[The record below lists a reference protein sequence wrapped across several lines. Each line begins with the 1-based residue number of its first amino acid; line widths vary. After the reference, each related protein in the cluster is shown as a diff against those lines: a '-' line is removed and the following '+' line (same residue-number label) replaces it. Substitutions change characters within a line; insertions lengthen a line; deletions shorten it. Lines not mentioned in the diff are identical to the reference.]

1 MTSYIIRRILV
12 AIPVFLAVT
21 VLVFALRALVPGDP
35 VEIMFFGESPPPEV
49 VEMIHKSW
57 GLDKP
62 IYEQYYIYM
71 SRIVKGD
78 FGTSF
83 RSRQPV
89 MKDIAARYPN
99 TLRLA
104 FTGLTLAVLL
114 GVITG
119 VISAVKQNTL
129 FDFGSMIVALV
140 GVSMP
145 AFWMALLMMYYFSV
159 KWSLLPSMG
168 TGTWKHLVMPSLTLG
183 LLSASVTARMVRSS
197 MLEVLR
203 QDFVRTARS
212 KGLSERVVVYKH
224 ALKNALIPVVTLI
237 GLQFGSLL
245 GGAFIT
251 ETVFAYHGLGELGVM
266 AINNRDFPVVQGVIL
281 VISSIYVLV
290 NLIVDVMYGFI
301 DPRIRYS

>member
-159 KWSLLPSMG
+159 KWSLLPAMG

>member
-1 MTSYIIRRILV
+1 MTSYIIRRVLV

-159 KWSLLPSMG
+159 KWSLLPAMG

>member
-1 MTSYIIRRILV
+1 
-12 AIPVFLAVT
+12 
-21 VLVFALRALVPGDP
+21 
-35 VEIMFFGESPPPEV
+35 
-49 VEMIHKSW
+49 
-57 GLDKP
+57 
-62 IYEQYYIYM
+62 
-71 SRIVKGD
+71 
-78 FGTSF
+78 
-83 RSRQPV
+83 
-89 MKDIAARYPN
+89 
-99 TLRLA
+99 
-104 FTGLTLAVLL
+104 
-114 GVITG
+114 
-119 VISAVKQNTL
+119 
-129 FDFGSMIVALV
+129 MIVALV

>member
-159 KWSLLPSMG
+159 KWSLLPAMG

-203 QDFVRTARS
+203 QDFVRTARA

>member
-1 MTSYIIRRILV
+1 MTSYIIRRVLV

-99 TLRLA
+99 TLMLA
-104 FTGLTLAVLL
+104 CTGLTLAVLL

-159 KWSLLPSMG
+159 KWSLLPAMG

>member
-1 MTSYIIRRILV
+1 MTSYIIRRVLV

-99 TLRLA
+99 TLMLA
-104 FTGLTLAVLL
+104 CTGLTLAVLL

-203 QDFVRTARS
+203 QDFVRTARA